1 MNLPENANSV
11 QQREVLDA
19 LPVLVF
25 LERGGQIVFAN
36 AEARRVMGL
45 GESEWVQRPV
55 EDVVWGLFPVTAE
68 HQSLMT
74 GSKVGSPFHA
84 TLACKGGNMTALEG
98 TYSILDPELREGV
111 IVGHLA
117 TRDRAPKP
125 RLMEDVLSS
134 IPEAVAIVHGGQVLY
149 TNPAFSQMFGFT
161 PEEVSGGNLRDF
173 IVPETRQHE
182 NATLQKMLSDQGR
195 ICVETVRVNKN
206 GELIDVAMQVAPLM
220 VNGSASGHVLTYR
233 DIGERKQVEAKL
245 QHDAMHDVLTGLPNR
260 ALFYDRLQLALSRR
274 TRRRD
279 QGCGVLFLDLDD
291 FKKINDTLGHAAG
304 DMLLIAVSQRL
315 RAVLRPQDTAAR
327 FGGDEFGVLVEN
339 VTSPADMETIAQRV
353 ISELDRPFD
362 IMGHRVRA
370 VASVGAAM
378 AGQDHDS
385 PELLIRDADFAMYR
399 AKQEGGHR
407 CEIFD
412 RQMKLHVT
420 VQQERERELRL
431 VLTKREFEL
440 WYQPIF
446 RLATGHIEGF
456 ESLLRWRR
464 ADGSVDSFRDLLPVA
479 EDTGLSISIGR
490 DTIETACRQLQTWID
505 TIPGNLLLMSMNVTQ
520 RQFYHDDMVGQ
531 LRRILET
538 TGVNPTRL
546 VFEVSEGTINDNPD
560 RALVILQR
568 MVDCGVRIALDNFG
582 SNLAPLNHL
591 VRLPIDIVKL
601 DPKLTIAATGAGR
614 QFALVESL
622 IHVCKSV
629 GVQLLAQGIE
639 THEQLRVWQALG
651 CELGQGYLLAHALE
665 PSRAQILAARSLRS
679 MTSSVR

>member
-1 MNLPENANSV
+1 ML
-11 QQREVLDA
+11 QREILDA

-25 LERGGQIVFAN
+25 LERAGQIVFAN
-36 AEARRVMGL
+36 AEAKRAMGL
-45 GESEWVQRPV
+45 SESEWVQRPV
-55 EDVVWGLFPVTAE
+55 EDVVWGLFPGTAE
-68 HQSLMT
+68 PQTLLT
-74 GSKVGSPFHA
+74 GGRVGSPFHA
-84 TLACKGGNMTALEG
+84 TLACTGGRMTPLEG
-98 TYSILDPELREGV
+98 TYSILDPDLREVV
-111 IVGHLA
+111 IVAHLA
-117 TRDRAPKP
+117 ARDRTPKP
-125 RLMEDVLSS
+125 RLMEDVLAS

-149 TNPAFSQMFGFT
+149 TNPAFTQMFGFS
-161 PEEVSGGNLRDF
+161 PEEVSGANLRDF

-182 NATLQKMLSDQGR
+182 NAMLNKMLSEQGR
-195 ICVETVRVNKN
+195 ICVETVRMTKN
-206 GELIDVAMQVAPLM
+206 GELVDVAMQIAPLM
-220 VNGSASGHVLTYR
+220 VNGGVSGHVLTYR

-260 ALFYDRLQLALSRR
+260 ALFHDRLQLALSRR
-274 TRRRD
+274 SRRRD

-304 DMLLIAVSQRL
+304 DMLLIAVAQRL

-339 VTSPADMETIAQRV
+339 IVSPNDMDTIAQRV
-353 ISELDRPFD
+353 IAELDRPFEVL
-362 IMGHRVRA
+362 GRRVRA
-370 VASVGAAM
+370 VASLGAAM
-378 AGQDHDS
+378 AGPEHDS

-420 VQQERERELRL
+420 VQQERERELRH

-446 RLATGHIEGF
+446 RLATGHVEGF

-464 ADGSVDSFRDLLPVA
+464 ADGSIDSFRDLLPVA

-490 DTIETACRQLQTWID
+490 DTIDTACRQLQSWVA
-505 TIPGNLLLMSMNVTQ
+505 TIPGNSLIMSMNVTQ

-531 LRRILET
+531 LMRVLEN
-538 TGVNPTRL
+538 TGVTPSRL
-546 VFEVSEGTINDNPD
+546 MFEVSEGTINDNPD
-560 RALVILQR
+560 RALAIFQR
-568 MVDCGVRIALDNFG
+568 MVDCGVRVAIDNFG

-591 VRLPIDIVKL
+591 VRLPIDVVKL
-601 DPKLTIAATGAGR
+601 DPKLTIAATGSGR
-614 QFALVESL
+614 QLALVESL

-639 THEQLRVWQALG
+639 THEQLRVWQELG

-665 PSRAQILAARSLRS
+665 PARAHSLASRSLRAIA
-679 MTSSVR
+679 SSV

>member
-1 MNLPENANSV
+1 MNLPENANST

-25 LERGGQIVFAN
+25 LERAGLIVFAN
-36 AEARRVMGL
+36 AEARRTMGL
-45 GESEWVQRPV
+45 SDSEWVQKPV
-55 EDVVWGLFPVTAE
+55 EDVVWGLFPGKAE
-68 HQSLMT
+68 PQTMLSGGKA
-74 GSKVGSPFHA
+74 GSQFHA
-84 TLACKGGNMTALEG
+84 TLACKGGMTALEG
-98 TYSILDPELREGV
+98 TYSILNPELREGV
-111 IVGHLA
+111 IVAHLA
-117 TRDRAPKP
+117 ARDRSSKP

-134 IPEAVAIVHGGQVLY
+134 IPEAVAIVHGGHVLY
-149 TNPAFSQMFGFT
+149 TNPAFTQMFGFA

-182 NATLQKMLSDQGR
+182 NATLNKMLNEQGR
-195 ICVETVRVNKN
+195 VCVETVRMTKA
-206 GELIDVAMQVAPLM
+206 GELVDVAMQIAPLL
-220 VNGSASGHVLTYR
+220 VNGGVSGHVLTYR

-304 DMLLIAVSQRL
+304 DMLLIAVAQRL

-327 FGGDEFGVLVEN
+327 FGGDEFGILVEN
-339 VTSPADMETIAQRV
+339 ITSANDMETISQRV
-353 ISELDRPFD
+353 IAEMDRPFEVL
-362 IMGHRVRA
+362 GHRVRA

-378 AGQDHDS
+378 AGTDHDS
-385 PELLIRDADFAMYR
+385 AELLIRDADFAMYR

-412 RQMKLHVT
+412 RQMKLRVT
-420 VQQERERELRL
+420 VQQERERELRH

-446 RLATGHIEGF
+446 RLASGHVEGF

-490 DTIETACRQLQTWID
+490 DTIDTACRQLQSWIA
-505 TIPGNLLLMSMNVTQ
+505 TIPGNTLIMSMNVTQ

-531 LRRILET
+531 LMRVLES
-538 TGVNPTRL
+538 TGVAPSRL
-546 VFEVSEGTINDNPD
+546 MFEISEGTINDSPD
-560 RALVILQR
+560 RALAIMQR
-568 MVDCGVRIALDNFG
+568 MVDCGVRIAIDNFG
-582 SNLAPLNHL
+582 ANLAPLNHL
-591 VRLPIDIVKL
+591 VRLPVDVVKL
-601 DPKLTIAATGAGR
+601 DPKLTIAATGSGR
-614 QFALVESL
+614 QLALVESL

-639 THEQLRVWQALG
+639 THEQLRVWQELG
-651 CELGQGYLLAHALE
+651 CEMGQGYLLAHALE
-665 PSRAQILAARSLRS
+665 PARAHSLASRSLRQIAS
-679 MTSSVR
+679 GVGR

>member
-1 MNLPENANSV
+1 MNLPKNANSA
-11 QQREVLDA
+11 QQREILDA

-25 LERGGQIVFAN
+25 LERAGQIVFAN
-36 AEARRVMGL
+36 AEARRAMGV

-55 EDVVWGLFPVTAE
+55 EDVVWGLFPGTAE
-68 HQSLMT
+68 PQTLLT
-74 GSKVGSPFHA
+74 GSRIGSPFHA
-84 TLACKGGNMTALEG
+84 TLACKGGRMTPLEG

-111 IVGHLA
+111 IVAHLA
-117 TRDRAPKP
+117 ARERSPKP
-125 RLMEDVLSS
+125 RLMEDVLAS

-149 TNPAFSQMFGFT
+149 TNPAFTLMFGFA
-161 PEEVSGGNLRDF
+161 PEEVSGSNLRDF

-182 NATLQKMLSDQGR
+182 NAMLQKMLSEQGR
-195 ICVETVRVNKN
+195 ICVETVRMTKN
-206 GELIDVAMQVAPLM
+206 GELVDVAMQVAPLM
-220 VNGSASGHVLTYR
+220 VNGGVSGHVMTYR

-260 ALFYDRLQLALSRR
+260 ALFHDRLQLALSRR

-291 FKKINDTLGHAAG
+291 FKKINDTLGRAAG
-304 DMLLIAVSQRL
+304 DMLLLAVAQRL

-327 FGGDEFGVLVEN
+327 FGGDEFGILVEN

-353 ISELDRPFD
+353 LAELDRPFD
-362 IMGHRVRA
+362 VLGHRVHA
-370 VASVGAAM
+370 VASLGAAM
-378 AGQDHDS
+378 AGQEHDS

-412 RQMKLHVT
+412 RQMQLRVS
-420 VQQERERELRL
+420 VQQERERELRH

-446 RLATGHIEGF
+446 RLATGHVEGF

-490 DTIETACRQLQTWID
+490 DTIDTACRQLQSWIE
-505 TIPGNLLLMSMNVTQ
+505 TIPGNTLMMSMNVTQ

-531 LRRILET
+531 LRRILGET
-538 TGVNPTRL
+538 GAIPSRL
-546 VFEVSEGTINDNPD
+546 MFEVSESTINENPD
-560 RALVILQR
+560 RALAILQR
-568 MVDCGVRIALDNFG
+568 MVDCGVRVAIDNFG
-582 SNLAPLNHL
+582 ANLAPLNHL
-591 VRLPIDIVKL
+591 VRLPIDVVKL
-601 DPKLTIAATGAGR
+601 DPKLTIAATGVGR
-614 QFALVESL
+614 QLALVESL

-639 THEQLRVWQALG
+639 THEQLRVWQTLG

-665 PSRAQILAARSLRS
+665 PARAYSLATRSLRAIAQ
-679 MTSSVR
+679 SV

>member
-1 MNLPENANSV
+1 LNLPENANSIV
-11 QQREVLDA
+11 QREVLDA

-36 AEARRVMGL
+36 AEARRAMGI
-45 GESEWVQRPV
+45 GDSEWVHRPV
-55 EDVVWGLFPVTAE
+55 EDVVWGLFPDTAE
-68 HQSLMT
+68 PHTFLT
-74 GSKVGSPFHA
+74 GNRLGSPFQA
-84 TLACKGGNMTALEG
+84 TLACKGGNMTPLEG
-98 TYSILDPELREGV
+98 TYSILDPDSREGV
-111 IVGHLA
+111 IVAHLSS
-117 TRDRAPKP
+117 RDRAPRP

-134 IPEAVAIVHGGQVLY
+134 IPEAVAIVHGGKVLY
-149 TNPAFSQMFGFT
+149 TNPAFTQMFGFS

-182 NATLQKMLSDQGR
+182 NAMLNKMLNDQGR
-195 ICVETVRVNKN
+195 ICVETVRTTKN
-206 GELIDVAMQVAPLM
+206 GELVDVAMQVAPLM
-220 VNGSASGHVLTYR
+220 VNGGASGHVLTYR

-245 QHDAMHDVLTGLPNR
+245 QHDAMHDILTGLPNR

-304 DMLLIAVSQRL
+304 DVLLVAVAQRL
-315 RAVLRPQDTAAR
+315 KAVLRPQDTAAR

-339 VTSPADMETIAQRV
+339 VISPADMETIAQRV
-353 ISELDRPFD
+353 ISELDRPFEVL
-362 IMGHRVRA
+362 GHRIRA

-378 AGQDHDS
+378 AGQEHDS

-407 CEIFD
+407 FEIFD
-412 RQMKLHVT
+412 RQMQLHAT
-420 VQQERERELRL
+420 VQQERERELRH

-446 RLATGHIEGF
+446 RLASGHVEGF

-464 ADGSVDSFRDLLPVA
+464 ADGSIDSFRDLLPVA

-490 DTIETACRQLQTWID
+490 DTIETACRQLQTWIA
-505 TIPGNLLLMSMNVTQ
+505 TIPGNTLLMSMNLTQ

-531 LRRILET
+531 LRRVLEA
-538 TGVNPTRL
+538 TGVNPARL

-560 RALVILQR
+560 RALAIFQR
-568 MVDCGVRIALDNFG
+568 MVDCGVRLAIDNFG
-582 SNLAPLNHL
+582 ASLAPLNHL
-591 VRLPIDIVKL
+591 VRLPIDVVKL
-601 DPKLTIAATGAGR
+601 DPKLTIAATGTGR
-614 QFALVESL
+614 QLALVESL

-639 THEQLRVWQALG
+639 THEQLRVWQSLG

-665 PSRAQILAARSLRS
+665 PARAHSLASRSLRAIA
-679 MTSSVR
+679 SSV